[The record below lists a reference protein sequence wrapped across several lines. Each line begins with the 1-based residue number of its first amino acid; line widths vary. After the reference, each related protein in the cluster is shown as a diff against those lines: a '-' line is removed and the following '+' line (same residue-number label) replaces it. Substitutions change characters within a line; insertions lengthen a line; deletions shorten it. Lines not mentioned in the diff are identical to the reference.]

1 MEKESSK
8 AGEMPAPQ
16 QYPDC
21 DGKAHSSISFFV
33 FVGLFFFFFG
43 FILFACLA
51 LFYFGIGS
59 CYAAPRTGNP
69 RQTGL
74 ELEADFLL

>member
-8 AGEMPAPQ
+8 AGEMPARQ
-16 QYPDC
+16 QCPDC
-21 DGKAHSSISFFV
+21 GGKAHSSISFFV
-33 FVGLFFFFFG
+33 FVGFF
-43 FILFACLA
+43 FILFVCLA
-51 LFYFGIGS
+51 LFCFGIGS
-59 CYAAPRTGNP
+59 CYAAPRTRNP

>member
-8 AGEMPAPQ
+8 AGEMPARQ

-33 FVGLFFFFFG
+33 FVVLVFG
-43 FILFACLA
+43 FILFVCLFGFV
-51 LFYFGIGS
+51 LF
-59 CYAAPRTGNP
+59 
-69 RQTGL
+69 
-74 ELEADFLL
+74 